1 MENSQKKRGKRP
13 PPAKEESSGAIKEE
27 SSGPLKEESS
37 GTKKVSLRA
46 HFMRTAS
53 QEFRSEKEHGCNGS
67 KSDSSGP
74 RREPFFM
81 AKGSS
86 DMKWQRAKM
95 VVGALEVKSY
105 PFVQPKED
113 MKPMYTND
121 ETTKSKFEDA
131 LQVWEDLKLRKSFTK
146 ACHDLPHTDC
156 CCGST
161 NSDNL
166 STIKQYVHLLNEGW
180 VKHANNKLKTRGFK
194 IDSFIW
200 NCQNTSEKSAN
211 NVLLIRFFELSTYK
225 FNRAYV
231 AGSLD
236 LDDMLLEDRAP

>member
-1 MENSQKKRGKRP
+1 MEKSKRKGKKP
-13 PPAKEESSGAIKEE
+13 SPFPED
-27 SSGPLKEESS
+27 SS
-37 GTKKVSLRA
+37 GTKNGKLRT
-46 HFMRTAS
+46 HFIRTAS

-67 KSDSSGP
+67 KSDSPGP

-86 DMKWQRAKM
+86 DIQWQRAKM

-113 MKPMYTND
+113 MKPMYTNN
-121 ETTKSKFEDA
+121 ETETKSKFEDA
-131 LQVWEDLKLRKSFTK
+131 LQVWEDLNLRKSFTK
-146 ACHDLPHTDC
+146 ACADLPDTDC

-161 NSDNL
+161 SSDNA

-194 IDSFIW
+194 IDSFLW
-200 NCQNTSEKSAN
+200 NCQNTSGKSAN
-211 NVLLIRFFELSTYK
+211 NVLLIRFFEISTYK
-225 FNRAYV
+225 FNRAYA